1 MRQKGIER
9 VPRLQFIQLRS
20 LPNYH
25 IAGSQNMRTYEDY
38 SERSGN
44 ASLAHCF
51 SCLPALRN
59 IGPHYMLCLI
69 VNFGPTAPVGICY
82 GNIADNHP
90 PPSSIVSLLQSNA
103 IPTVRIFKPSP
114 EVLQSFSDSGINLM
128 IGVPNE
134 ILPSLANN
142 PVTFSLQWLQSNILD
157 YFPPTHIKYLAVGNE
172 VFFKDPYYTP
182 FVVPSIWN
190 LHQALK
196 TLNLDQM
203 IKLSTPHAAC
213 VLGTSFPPS
222 NGSFNNE
229 IMQQM
234 IPLLQFLQ
242 QNDSPFMVNIY
253 PFFSYIN
260 NKKDIGLDYALF
272 NSQGYMLDNELYYNN
287 LFDATLDSF
296 VAAMEREGFP
306 GVRIVVTETG
316 WPTGGG
322 EDASPD
328 NARMYNGNVVR
339 RARGDVGTPMR
350 PGVGVEVFLFD
361 MFDENE
367 KDGQE
372 YEKHFGVFELNV
384 ERNVIPCGTI
394 QPARGSTNQARNTNV
409 AEAVEIPQV
418 VPNLNENPPVPP
430 TETEPPPPDTN
441 KRGRDET
448 DTATTATTRSKRR
461 QSDQ

>member
-1 MRQKGIER
+1 MKSHFSI
-9 VPRLQFIQLRS
+9 P
-20 LPNYH
+20 
-25 IAGSQNMRTYEDY
+25 
-38 SERSGN
+38 
-44 ASLAHCF
+44 SLASFLFFLFLF
-51 SCLPALRN
+51 SPSSA
-59 IGPHYMLCLI
+59 
-69 VNFGPTAPVGICY
+69 APVGICY

-103 IPTVRIFKPSP
+103 IPTFRIFKPSP

-157 YFPPTHIKYLAVGNE
+157 YFPPTQIKYLAVGNE
-172 VFFKDPYYTP
+172 VFVKDPYYTP

-222 NGSFNNE
+222 NGSFNHE
-229 IMQQM
+229 IVQQM

-296 VAAMEREGFP
+296 VVAMEREGFP
-306 GVRIVVTETG
+306 GVRVVVTETG

-367 KDGQE
+367 KDGEE
-372 YEKHFGVFELNV
+372 YEKHFGVFELNGMKAYDV
-384 ERNVIPCGTI
+384 SFT
-394 QPARGSTNQARNTNV
+394 
-409 AEAVEIPQV
+409 
-418 VPNLNENPPVPP
+418 
-430 TETEPPPPDTN
+430 
-441 KRGRDET
+441 
-448 DTATTATTRSKRR
+448 
-461 QSDQ
+461 